1 VRPVPTGCCRHRG
14 TRGFA
19 INRRVAVIDIGSNS
33 GRVTVLEVD
42 PLGYLDVLADSRAP
56 LRLERDL
63 QGGDEFS
70 DVTIERTAQ
79 VVADFMAI
87 GRSSEADH
95 VAAVATAAVREAGNA
110 ETLLDRIRA
119 EAGVDVRVISG
130 EEEARYSFRGAVY
143 GLSVTS
149 GIVFDIGGGSLEVTR
164 FADRTPIEAW
174 SLPLGALLMSDRY
187 LQHDPPA
194 SDEVKELRRHAH
206 HTLDEIGVGPLERNE
221 SLVGTG
227 GTTRNLARIDRH
239 AHTYPLPRLHGYV
252 LTSRTAGDVA
262 TRLGERPLSRRR
274 SVAGLNPDRADS
286 IVGGALVVQ
295 TLMDIAASDVIV
307 SGQGLR
313 EGVALDAI
321 PGADPSIQQTRT
333 QSIRALAC
341 RFSTWDE
348 RRASRRSAIART
360 VLDALEPEAQPSTRE
375 RVETASTLLDV
386 GRSVDYYRR
395 HRHAADILIEADLV
409 GFSHR
414 ELALLAAVIRSAGN
428 ESSRWQ
434 AYRPLLGSHDGP
446 LVAREGMLLELADE
460 IEHRMEPGE
469 ADSISCEVNGKNVLL
484 SAPVLDPWRRE
495 RLQKRFA
502 RVFGKRLRFV

>member
-1 VRPVPTGCCRHRG
+1 
-14 TRGFA
+14 
-19 INRRVAVIDIGSNS
+19 
-33 GRVTVLEVD
+33 
-42 PLGYLDVLADSRAP
+42 VLADSRAP

-70 DVTIERTAQ
+70 AVTIQRTAK

-95 VAAVATAAVREAGNA
+95 VAAVATAAVREAANA
-110 ETLLDRIRA
+110 NVLLDRIRE
-119 EAGVDVRVISG
+119 EAGIDIRVISG
-130 EEEARYSFRGAVY
+130 EEEARCSFRGAVH
-143 GLSVTS
+143 GLAVTS
-149 GIVFDIGGGSLEVTR
+149 GLVFDIGGGSLEVTR
-164 FADRTPIEAW
+164 FADRNPVDAW

-187 LQHDPPA
+187 LQHDPPTG
-194 SDEVKELRRHAH
+194 DEIKELRRHAH
-206 HTLDEIGVGPLERNE
+206 HALDELGLGPLERDE
-221 SLVGTG
+221 ALVGTG

-239 AHTYPLPRLHGYV
+239 AHTYALPRLHGYV
-252 LTSRTAGDVA
+252 LTSRTAADVA
-262 TRLGERPLSRRR
+262 TRLSERPLARRR

-286 IVGGALVVQ
+286 IVGGAIVVQ

-321 PGADPSIQQTRT
+321 PIAEPTIQQTRS

-348 RRASRRSAIART
+348 GRAARRHTIAET
-360 VLDALEPEAQPSTRE
+360 LLGALEPDASATTRE
-375 RVETASTLLDV
+375 RVRTASTLLDI

-409 GFSHR
+409 GLSHR

-434 AYRPLLGSHDGP
+434 AYRPLLGPHDSP

-460 IEHRMEPGE
+460 IEHRMEPGG
-469 ADSISCEVNGKNVLL
+469 ADSISCEVNGKKVMLG
-484 SAPVLDPWRRE
+484 APVLDPWRQE